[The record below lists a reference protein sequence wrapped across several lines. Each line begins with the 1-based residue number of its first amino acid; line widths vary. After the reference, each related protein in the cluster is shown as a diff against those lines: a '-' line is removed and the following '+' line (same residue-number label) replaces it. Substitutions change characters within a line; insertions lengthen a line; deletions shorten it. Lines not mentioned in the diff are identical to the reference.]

1 MGDFNVDN
9 EGRLTKVNNDGS
21 VTFVNQQSFKEKAIL
36 DIFRIEVAK
45 GGVFASRQMK
55 KKAIRYACSVNIPNY
70 EMIVEKLMLDHYP
83 AYFKNFQLL
92 RWLAVL
98 AVAFVVYLLG
108 MWTWLM
114 CYYHERDMIETLTC
128 LGAIPFIYGG
138 WGICRKIL
146 KNQSE

>member
-55 KKAIRYACSVNIPNY
+55 KKAIRYACSIFPT
-70 EMIVEKLMLDHYP
+70 MK
-83 AYFKNFQLL
+83 
-92 RWLAVL
+92 
-98 AVAFVVYLLG
+98 
-108 MWTWLM
+108 
-114 CYYHERDMIETLTC
+114 
-128 LGAIPFIYGG
+128 
-138 WGICRKIL
+138 
-146 KNQSE
+146 